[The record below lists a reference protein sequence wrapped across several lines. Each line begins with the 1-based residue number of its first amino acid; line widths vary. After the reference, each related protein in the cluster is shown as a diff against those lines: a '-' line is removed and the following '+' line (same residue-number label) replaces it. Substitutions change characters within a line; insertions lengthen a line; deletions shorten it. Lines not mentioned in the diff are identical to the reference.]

1 MTNQSTW
8 PLAEQATVA
17 AAVMNPGFRAMVL
30 DAGADV
36 FSYDTSRRAWQVLKS
51 LTESGHPI
59 DLAAL
64 EVALGEPLG
73 ASPSTDYWPVLLE
86 KRLERQLAQIGRWL
100 LKPHDGASATAVA
113 ARVLGSLNQALTAT
127 QQSAILSAA
136 ETAQAGLHALS
147 VGQPQ
152 LLASGVPKWDAA
164 AAGWGPEDLV
174 LLAARP
180 SQGKT
185 ALGVQWTWQ
194 TAATGR
200 GVAFCSV
207 EMGPPAIGMRA
218 LGQYLAWS
226 SDELRSRLSD
236 PAVNQAV
243 TDLARWPWHV
253 VDASGASVA
262 DLQAAV
268 ARADLMG
275 PRCEVIVVDYLQ
287 LLRPTG
293 RASSRE
299 QEISRIGTELKNWA
313 RRDKRLVVA
322 LSQMS
327 RKVEERADRMPTL
340 ADLRESGALEQA
352 ADGVVF
358 IHHPDESDAA
368 HLIIAKNRNGPTG
381 SVPVRWHA
389 STMRFLPR
397 GFV

>member
-1 MTNQSTW
+1 MMTNHSPW
-8 PLAEQATVA
+8 PLAEQATIA
-17 AAVMNPGFRAMVL
+17 AAVVNPGFRATVL

-36 FSYDTSRRAWQVLKS
+36 FSCDVSRRAWNVLKS

-59 DLAAL
+59 DMAAL

-73 ASPSTDYWPVLLE
+73 VAPSTDYWPVLLE

-127 QQSAILSAA
+127 QQSAVLSAA
-136 ETAQAGLHALS
+136 ETAQAGIGALAM
-147 VGQPQ
+147 GQPHV
-152 LLASGVPKWDAA
+152 LASGVPPWDAA
-164 AAGWGPEDLV
+164 TAGWGPEDLV

-185 ALGVQWTWQ
+185 ALGVQWTWR

-226 SDELRSRLSD
+226 SDQLRSQLSD
-236 PAVNQAV
+236 PAVTRAV
-243 TDLARWPWHV
+243 AELARWPWSV

-268 ARADLMG
+268 ARAELAG
-275 PRCEVIVVDYLQ
+275 TRCEVVVVDYLQ

-358 IHHPDESDAA
+358 IHHPDASDAA

-389 STMRFLPR
+389 STMRFLSR
-397 GFV
+397 GF